1 MLDSG
6 NGLTSFGEDTG
17 FTASVESIFENL
29 SPAILSAKD
38 QMFSPW
44 ESADLSRVEFEEQGG
59 LEGKLVVDSLSSSSE
74 MQLRNCS
81 IFTIPS
87 RFIRY
92 PSVKKKIRRVTV
104 KRDINS

>member
-59 LEGKLVVDSLSSSSE
+59 LEGKSNFLTVFP
-74 MQLRNCS
+74 LRRKCS
-81 IFTIPS
+81 FATVLFLQFQVAS
-87 RFIRY
+87 FVIR
-92 PSVKKKIRRVTV
+92 PLRR
-104 KRDINS
+104 K